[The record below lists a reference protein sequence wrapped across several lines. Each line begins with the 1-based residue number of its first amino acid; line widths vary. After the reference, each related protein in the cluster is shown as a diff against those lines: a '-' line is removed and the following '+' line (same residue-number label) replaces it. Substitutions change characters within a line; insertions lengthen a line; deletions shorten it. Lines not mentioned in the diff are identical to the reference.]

1 MNHCNQP
8 ADRWIMRL
16 EYRVSDQMG
25 HDFLY
30 VDKKTSVKV
39 SGEKKKLGDELI
51 DPVTKIV
58 DDNHE
63 I

>member
-1 MNHCNQP
+1 
-8 ADRWIMRL
+8 MRL

-25 HDFLY
+25 HDFLC

-51 DPVTKIV
+51 DPVTEIV
-58 DDNHE
+58 DNDHE